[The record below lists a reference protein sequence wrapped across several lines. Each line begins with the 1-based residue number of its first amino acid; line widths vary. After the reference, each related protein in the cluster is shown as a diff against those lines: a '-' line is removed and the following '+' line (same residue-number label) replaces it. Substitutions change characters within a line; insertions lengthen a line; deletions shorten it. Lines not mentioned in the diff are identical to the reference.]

1 MSEQGNDWIGL
12 VEAAYQLDGSDE
24 TWLRGVLDRAATVS
38 TRGFWPTI
46 ATYRY
51 SATALEVERS
61 ATLGP
66 DQASHILRASLSVD
80 VPIVRRFFRTGPA
93 VTSLSQAL
101 YAHEPALADIVRQ
114 LSAGVVHD
122 KLAVKGLTGQGDAV
136 MICWL
141 FGDRVA
147 PSSEEARR
155 WQCAASHMGAGLRLR
170 RLAGRLTPEAPVVE
184 AVLSGDGAVRDA
196 RDNARPASAREA
208 LREAVRVVD
217 RIRAREGRR
226 DPDAALAAWEGLV
239 RGRWSLVD
247 HFDAD
252 GRRHVLAV
260 RNDPRHPDPRGLTER
275 ERQVAEF
282 VGQGHA
288 GKAIAHML
296 GISRS
301 AVANATARS
310 ARKLGLSSLTELAAF
325 FAPTGVRT
333 TLAETAVEG
342 DRLLVGTFPT
352 ARADLIARLTEAE
365 QAVLAAL
372 LAGSTNADIARR
384 RQCSER
390 TVANQVQAIYRKLRV
405 RSRAEL
411 AVRVQDCVGS

>member
-12 VEAAYQLDGSDE
+12 VEAAYHLDGSDD
-24 TWLRGVLDRAATVS
+24 TWLQGVLDRAATVS

-51 SATALEVERS
+51 SAKALEVERS

-66 DQASHILRASLSVD
+66 EQAARILRASLSVD

-101 YAHEPALADIVRQ
+101 YAHEPALADVVQQ

-141 FGDRVA
+141 FADRVA
-147 PSSEEARR
+147 PSPVEAHR

-170 RLAGRLTPEAPVVE
+170 RLAGCLSPDAPFVE
-184 AVLSGDGAVRDA
+184 AVLGGGGAVRDA

-217 RIRAREGRR
+217 RIRTREGRR

-301 AVANATARS
+301 AVANATARA

-325 FAPTGVRT
+325 FAPTGLRT
-333 TLAETAVEG
+333 TLAETAIEG
-342 DRLLVGTFPT
+342 DRLLVGTFPA
-352 ARADLIARLTEAE
+352 ARSELLARLTGAE
-365 QAVLAAL
+365 RSVLAAL

-390 TVANQVQAIYRKLRV
+390 TVANQVQAIYRKLGV

-411 AVRVQDCVGS
+411 AVRVQGGNVI

>member
-1 MSEQGNDWIGL
+1 MNRIGNDWIGL
-12 VEAAYQLDGSDE
+12 VEAAYHLDGSDDD
-24 TWLRGVLDRAATVS
+24 WLQGVLDRAASVTM
-38 TRGFWPTI
+38 RGFWPTI

-51 SATALEVERS
+51 SARFLEVERS

-66 DQASHILRASLSVD
+66 EQASRILRASLSVD

-101 YAHEPALADIVRQ
+101 YAHEPALADVVQQ
-114 LSAGVVHD
+114 LSDGVVHD
-122 KLAVKGLTGQGDAV
+122 KLAVKGFTGQGDAV

-141 FGDRVA
+141 FGDRVV
-147 PSSEEARR
+147 PSRGEAHRC
-155 WQCAASHMGAGLRLR
+155 QCAASHMGAGLRLR
-170 RLAGRLTPEAPVVE
+170 RLAGRLTPNAPVVE
-184 AVLSGDGAVRDA
+184 AVLGGDGAVHDA
-196 RDNARPASAREA
+196 RHDAQRAEARDA
-208 LREAVRVVD
+208 LREAVRAVD
-217 RIRAREGRR
+217 RIRTREGRR
-226 DPDAALAAWEGLV
+226 DPDAALVAWEGLV

-260 RNDPRHPDPRGLTER
+260 RNDPRHPDPRGLTDR

-301 AVANATARS
+301 AVANATARA
-310 ARKLGLSSLTELAAF
+310 ARKLGLSSLAELAAF
-325 FAPTGVRT
+325 FAPTGLRT

-342 DRLLVGTFPT
+342 DRLLVGAFS
-352 ARADLIARLTEAE
+352 AVREDLIEQLTDAE
-365 QAVLAAL
+365 RAVLAAL

-384 RQCSER
+384 RECSER
-390 TVANQVQAIYRKLRV
+390 TVANQVQAIFRKLGV

-411 AVRVQDCVGS
+411 AVRLHGGRAD